1 MEIIIT
7 IGYNTLII
15 DILRQQLNNGK
26 ILLDFLKD
34 WTTAMT
40 VVFIAGM
47 SLVNFLVIRAENR
60 PAGQYAGLANRV
72 NELAQISNSEFEAT
86 LDTGAFYSGSP
97 IDSDA
102 SAGGEETRF
111 IIVDGDTLLNA
122 NNPLSNVVPTRDGL
136 MIYKIQRGDTLSRI
150 AANFGI
156 SLNTI
161 LWANENLKASSLS
174 PGKEIVILPITG
186 VLHQIQEGDTL
197 ETIANQYDVPA
208 ERILRANPSLLP
220 SKIDSISSI
229 IIPSAQPIP
238 GSRLSSLTKLPN
250 LSGYFSIPTTG
261 WNWGRLHNNNAVDI
275 ANACGTPIYASA
287 EGLVSE
293 SSDSGWNGGYGGY
306 VLIEHPNGTKTK
318 YAHNQKNIVSVGD
331 YVAKG
336 DQIAVIGN
344 TGLTHGPTGCHLH
357 FEVFGARN
365 PFTK

>member
-1 MEIIIT
+1 
-7 IGYNTLII
+7 
-15 DILRQQLNNGK
+15 
-26 ILLDFLKD
+26 
-34 WTTAMT
+34 MT

-47 SLVNFLVIRAENR
+47 SLVNFLVIRAESR
-60 PAGQYAGLANRV
+60 APEQYRGFADKV
-72 NELAQISNSEFEAT
+72 SDLAQIYGSESESSPDA
-86 LDTGAFYSGSP
+86 GAFYAGSP

-122 NNPLSNVVPTRDGL
+122 NNPLSNIVPTRDGL

-174 PGKEIVILPITG
+174 PGKEIVILPVTG

-197 ETIANQYDVPA
+197 DSIANQYNVPA
-208 ERILRANPSLLP
+208 DRILRANPSLLP
-220 SKIDSISSI
+220 SKLDAVSSV
-229 IIPSAQPIP
+229 IIPSAQPVQS
-238 GSRLSSLTKLPN
+238 SRLASLIKLPN

-275 ANACGTPIYASA
+275 ANACGTPIYAAA
-287 EGLVSE
+287 EGLVAE
-293 SSDSGWNGGYGGY
+293 SSVSGWNSGYGGY

-318 YAHNQKNIVSVGD
+318 YAHNQKNLVVPGD

-365 PFTK
+365 PFVK